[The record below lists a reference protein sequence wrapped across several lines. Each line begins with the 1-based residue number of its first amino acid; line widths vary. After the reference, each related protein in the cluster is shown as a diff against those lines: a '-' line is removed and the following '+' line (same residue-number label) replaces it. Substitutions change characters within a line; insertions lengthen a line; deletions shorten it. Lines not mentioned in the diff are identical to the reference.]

1 MVCQMLISGFLSLI
15 RLSDD
20 FGLLLGG
27 LKMRME
33 VYVDAAQKNVSKD
46 VVNDK
51 NQIEEAINLLNA
63 VSSIVNRGN
72 NAEIKRKR
80 DGTFTV
86 YEVKKNIV
94 TVR

>member
-1 MVCQMLISGFLSLI
+1 
-15 RLSDD
+15 
-20 FGLLLGG
+20 
-27 LKMRME
+27 MRME
-33 VYVDAAQKNVSKD
+33 VYVDAAQKKIVSND

-63 VSSIVNRGN
+63 VSSIVDRGN

>member
-1 MVCQMLISGFLSLI
+1 MVSQMLISGFLSLI

-51 NQIEEAINLLNA
+51 NQIEEAINLYL
-63 VSSIVNRGN
+63 S
-72 NAEIKRKR
+72 
-80 DGTFTV
+80 
-86 YEVKKNIV
+86 
-94 TVR
+94 